1 MQLHDPDAY
10 LKLEFEGAASKKVRE
25 VSEVVRRI
33 VLRQERLPDRD

>member
-10 LKLEFEGAASKKVRE
+10 LKLEHEGAASKKVRE